1 MPQKKL
7 VFIEISNM
15 IIHNLILTYRVDDV
29 STILDLIKAYDR

>member
-15 IIHNLILTYRVDDV
+15 TIHNLILTYGVDDV
-29 STILDLIKAYDR
+29 STILNLIKAYDR